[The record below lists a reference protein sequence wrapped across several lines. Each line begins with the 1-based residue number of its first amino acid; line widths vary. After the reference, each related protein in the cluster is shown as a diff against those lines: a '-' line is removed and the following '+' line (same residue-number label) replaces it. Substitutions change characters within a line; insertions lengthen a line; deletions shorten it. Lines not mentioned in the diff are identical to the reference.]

1 MESAVS
7 KQENPSRD
15 FIWPLVLPAVVVGVG
30 AAVVIDW
37 VLSGGL
43 GLTGFLAAMAFT
55 AGAVTLRVVVGL
67 LAAVFR

>member
-1 MESAVS
+1 MP
-7 KQENPSRD
+7 KQENPSRES
-15 FIWPLVLPAVVVGVG
+15 ICPEVLAAVVVGVG

-55 AGAVTLRVVVGL
+55 AGAITLRVVVGL
-67 LAAVFR
+67 LAAIFR

>member
-1 MESAVS
+1 MS
-7 KQENPSRD
+7 KQENPSRES
-15 FIWPLVLPAVVVGVG
+15 IWPEVLAAAVVGVG

-55 AGAVTLRVVVGL
+55 AGAITLRVVVGL

>member
-1 MESAVS
+1 MLE
-7 KQENPSRD
+7 QENPNRLPV
-15 FIWPLVLPAVVVGVG
+15 WPLVLPAVVVGVG

-55 AGAVTLRVVVGL
+55 AGAITLRVVVGL
-67 LAAVFR
+67 LAAVFK

>member
-1 MESAVS
+1 MS
-7 KQENPSRD
+7 KQENPSRES
-15 FIWPLVLPAVVVGVG
+15 IWPEAIPVAGALAFGVLC
-30 AAVVIDW
+30 AVVIDW